1 MSNNI
6 DPLGPG
12 YLGHD
17 YFYRQENIN
26 RNNQNQGGEC
36 KKCGKWIRIYPH
48 ICPIN
53 PFSPLDTSDDEE
65 WYRIK

>member
-48 ICPIN
+48 ICPISN
-53 PFSPLDTSDDEE
+53 QVL
-65 WYRIK
+65 

>member
-26 RNNQNQGGEC
+26 RNNQNQGGERC
-36 KKCGKWIRIYPH
+36 KKCRERILIYPH
-48 ICPIN
+48 ICLGPR
-53 PFSPLDTSDDEE
+53 F
-65 WYRIK
+65 